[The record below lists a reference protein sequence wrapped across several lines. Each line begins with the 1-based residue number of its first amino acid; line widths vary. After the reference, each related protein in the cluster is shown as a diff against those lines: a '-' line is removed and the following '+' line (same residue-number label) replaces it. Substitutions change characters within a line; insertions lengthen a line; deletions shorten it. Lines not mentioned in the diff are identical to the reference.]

1 MAFGLSESF
10 DGLNGPIAEEMLP
23 PLPSM
28 GWSHNDSL
36 FNCPDVFCS
45 LIGDIGPPPDWLP
58 PPPPLPPY
66 LIQALAENHSVV
78 DVRSDDCN
86 FCHVFSNP
94 TDSELVVPKPEFKT
108 HDSWFSLLIGSV
120 LGSTILCIILLFIL
134 VKFRKWK
141 LFPSVCGLDSCPI
154 FPEGMMRGQK
164 AVPNPCSQSENCI
177 SPVVNEKSPQ
187 SVITNCPTKTSIPS
201 KYWRRSDDN
210 HCSRDSIS
218 DPRIAEIE
226 EYTNIPEGGSC
237 TSSPV
242 YAELD
247 AAGVTINHSQIPS
260 SLLMNG
266 PSPYAVHTYSE
277 VADAMRMAAL
287 GSSTALLPD
296 ASYDNVAYLPSSNSD
311 HYQARSLRRQRS
323 GLGHLG
329 SATPLLPAHQQ
340 VVAGSQLNYLTGGRP
355 HKKSR
360 PVYSHHTSRINARNQ
375 PQQQQLSQQQ
385 LQQLQQLQLQQQQ
398 QQQIQQDIEP
408 RYMSSRRPEAVYAD
422 FPLNSPTLS
431 TFRVPY
437 GTNFRENPKRPLPDV
452 PGVRL

>member
-1 MAFGLSESF
+1 MAFGLTESIGSF
-10 DGLNGPIAEEMLP
+10 SGPIAEEMLP
-23 PLPSM
+23 PLQSM

-36 FNCPDVFCS
+36 LNCQDMFCN
-45 LIGDIGPPPDWLP
+45 LFDEIGPPPDWLP
-58 PPPPLPPY
+58 PPPPLPPH
-66 LIQALAENHSVV
+66 LLQILNENHSLI
-78 DVRSDDCN
+78 DERTNDCN
-86 FCHVFSNP
+86 FCHIFSNP

-108 HDSWFSLLIGSV
+108 NDSWLSLLLGSI

-134 VKFRKWK
+134 FRFRKWK

-154 FPEGMMRGQK
+154 FPESMNRGLK
-164 AVPNPCSQSENCI
+164 DAPPPCAPSDNCI

-187 SVITNCPTKTSIPS
+187 SVITSCPTKTSIPS
-201 KYWRRSDDN
+201 KYWRRSDEN
-210 HCSRDSIS
+210 PESRDGRVDSRGA
-218 DPRIAEIE
+218 DME
-226 EYTNIPEGGSC
+226 EYTNIPDGGSC

-247 AAGVTINHSQIPS
+247 AAGVTINRSQMPS
-260 SLLMNG
+260 SLLLNG

-311 HYQARSLRRQRS
+311 HYQGRSLRRQRS

-329 SATPLLPAHQQ
+329 SAAPLLPAHQQ
-340 VVAGSQLNYLTGGRP
+340 MIVGSQMNFATSGRP
-355 HKKSR
+355 HKKPR
-360 PVYSHHTSRINARNQ
+360 PVYSHHTSRINARNH
-375 PQQQQLSQQQ
+375 QQQ
-385 LQQLQQLQLQQQQ
+385 LQQQQLQQQQ
-398 QQQIQQDIEP
+398 QQLQQQQQPQQIQSEIDV
-408 RYMSSRRPEAVYAD
+408 RFMSARRPEAVYAD
-422 FPLNSPTLS
+422 FPLNSPSLS

-437 GTNFRENPKRPLPDV
+437 ANNFRENPKRPLPAV